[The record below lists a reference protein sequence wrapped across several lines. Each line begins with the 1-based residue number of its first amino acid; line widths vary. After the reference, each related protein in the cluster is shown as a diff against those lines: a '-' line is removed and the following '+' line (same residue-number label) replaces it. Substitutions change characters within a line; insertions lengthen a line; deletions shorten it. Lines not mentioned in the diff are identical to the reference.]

1 MQIRQCKFII
11 YFENVKKLFYIFEL
25 FQKPNMIKY
34 NKKYEDKKISM
45 FIRIQRQKKSM
56 KNRHTQYAF
65 SILIIVIC
73 KNENKIYY

>member
-45 FIRIQRQKKSM
+45 LHSNSATKSL
-56 KNRHTQYAF
+56 R
-65 SILIIVIC
+65 
-73 KNENKIYY
+73 KIN